1 MIINI
6 LQVLY
11 VIFKDMKTRE
21 ELKNFSAKKYYI
33 IDKAF
38 WSASEILWEYYLNEH
53 DN

>member
-6 LQVLY
+6 LQVSY
-11 VIFKDMKTRE
+11 VISKDMKTRE
-21 ELKNFSAKKYYI
+21 KLKIFSAKEYHI
-33 IDKAF
+33 IDKGF